1 MLESYFI
8 LKKNFILQDD
18 IFIKPKIHS
27 SYLSNVLGQKLFG
40 MYDVKIYNR
49 YTELSKEY
57 SSLNKLKERYEKIAQ
72 RRSYYVFGASL
83 VYLIFQFSI
92 LARMVWIDY
101 SWGVMEPVS
110 YFVGLGTMIIGL
122 TFFAALNQEYTY
134 NNFFDTV
141 RKKFLRR
148 IYIKNKFNWKKWNK
162 LHQEITTLKS
172 YMTID
177 QK

>member
-1 MLESYFI
+1 
-8 LKKNFILQDD
+8 
-18 IFIKPKIHS
+18 
-27 SYLSNVLGQKLFG
+27 